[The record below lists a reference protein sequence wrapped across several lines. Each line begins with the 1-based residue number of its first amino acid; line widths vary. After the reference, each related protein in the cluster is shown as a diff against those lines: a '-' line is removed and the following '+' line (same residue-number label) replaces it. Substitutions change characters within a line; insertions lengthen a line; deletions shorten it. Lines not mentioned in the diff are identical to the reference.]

1 MASFLVGSV
10 LGRYVRVGLVG
21 LNDHAEVAS
30 YEMCMGQFETK
41 ELSLYYKRV
50 RVFEWLSTSL
60 ALD

>member
-30 YEMCMGQFETK
+30 YEMCMGQFETRA
-41 ELSLYYKRV
+41 EFIS
-50 RVFEWLSTSL
+50 
-60 ALD
+60 